1 MDVAK
6 TIFISHAAPA
16 DDQFTLWLALRLMAI
31 GYDVWCDLLKLSKG
45 GDFWSEIEAQLRTK
59 TCKFLLVQSRAS
71 NSADGVLKEIAVA
84 QKVKKVRKDANF
96 ILPLKI
102 DAELSYDDINVDVIR
117 LNSIDFTES
126 WAKGFM
132 DLQKALIDQKCPKAG
147 NDSSLSTI
155 VDRLANAKQAPVSK
169 DEIYDSNWFSII
181 NPPEYL
187 NFFPIGNANA
197 EMLDFPVL
205 TYKRHIVT
213 FWELDGLPQALKEQ
227 ISLGANGHRLKLAD
241 YMTDDNKTDF
251 IWPSTYRRLYVGV
264 LSKVFDYNMLR
275 VAGIKSYSKSNH
287 VSFWY
292 PKGAIEKDRVGRIH
306 LVGKHKQHHWHFA
319 ISGSVKLFPA
329 PLLQIRSHVLFSADG
344 NNLESSDAVQH
355 RARRAI
361 GKCWWNKEWRTRL
374 LAFVKSL
381 ESEVGCDSFA
391 LKEGLDTAVQISCA
405 PIQFISNI
413 SYAEPGREAE
423 IELDERANEDV
434 PVFDVEGQEVVDL

>member
-1 MDVAK
+1 MDTAK
-6 TIFISHAAPA
+6 TIFISHATPA

-45 GDFWSEIEAQLRTK
+45 GDFWGEIESQLRTK
-59 TCKFLLVQSRAS
+59 TCKFLLVQSNAS

-84 QKVKKVRKDANF
+84 QKVKKARKDANF

-102 DAELSYDDINVDVIR
+102 DAELSYDDITVDVIR

-132 DLQKALIDQKCPKAG
+132 DLQKALTDQGCPKAG
-147 NDSSLSTI
+147 SGSGLSTI
-155 VDRLANAKQAPVSK
+155 VDRLANANQAPVSK

-181 NPPEYL
+181 NPPKYL
-187 NFFPIGNANA
+187 NFFPMENANA
-197 EMLDFPVL
+197 KTLDFPVL
-205 TYKRHIVT
+205 TYKHHVVT
-213 FWELDGLPQALKEQ
+213 FWEFDGLPQVLKEQ
-227 ISLGANGHRLKLAD
+227 ISLAASGYRLKFSD

-251 IWPSTYRRLYVGV
+251 IWPSTYRKLYVGI
-264 LSKVFDYNMLR
+264 LSKVFDYNMR
-275 VAGIKSYSKSNH
+275 MVAGIKLYPKSNH

-306 LVGKHKQHHWHFA
+306 LIGKHKQYHWHFA
-319 ISGSVKLFPA
+319 ISGSVKLFPE

-344 NNLESSDAVQH
+344 INLESSDAVQH

-381 ESEVGCDSFA
+381 ESEAGCNSFA
-391 LKEGLDTAVQISCA
+391 LKEGLDAAVQISCT
-405 PIQFISNI
+405 PIQFISKI

-423 IELDERANEDV
+423 AELEERANEDV
-434 PVFDVEGQEVVDL
+434 PMFDVEGQEVIDL